1 MKGNFSSNYV
11 FNCYTVCIYSV
22 LREEFMIGEHLNQ
35 TQHKW
40 ACVQFIAEVSLI
52 ANCKS
57 DDLKIALSIIAD
69 LASRETDKEE
79 DKIFYKA
86 Q

>member
-1 MKGNFSSNYV
+1 MVGDQF
-11 FNCYTVCIYSV
+11 
-22 LREEFMIGEHLNQ
+22 NQ

-57 DDLKIALSIIAD
+57 ADLKIALSIIAD
-69 LASRETDKEE
+69 LASRENDKEE
-79 DKIFYKA
+79 VDIFYEV

>member
-1 MKGNFSSNYV
+1 MVGVQF
-11 FNCYTVCIYSV
+11 
-22 LREEFMIGEHLNQ
+22 NQ

-57 DDLKIALSIIAD
+57 ADLKIALSIIAD
-69 LASRETDKEE
+69 LASRENDKEE
-79 DKIFYKA
+79 VDIFYEV

>member
-1 MKGNFSSNYV
+1 
-11 FNCYTVCIYSV
+11 
-22 LREEFMIGEHLNQ
+22 MIGEHLNQ

-57 DDLKIALSIIAD
+57 EDLKIALSIIAD
-69 LASRETDKEE
+69 LAGRETDREE
-79 DKIFYKA
+79 DKIFYQA

>member
-1 MKGNFSSNYV
+1 MEG
-11 FNCYTVCIYSV
+11 
-22 LREEFMIGEHLNQ
+22 FMVGERFNQ

-57 DDLKIALSIIAD
+57 ADLKIALSIIAD
-69 LASRETDKEE
+69 LASRENNKQEGDL
-79 DKIFYKA
+79 FYEV

>member
-1 MKGNFSSNYV
+1 MVGERFS
-11 FNCYTVCIYSV
+11 
-22 LREEFMIGEHLNQ
+22 Q

-57 DDLKIALSIIAD
+57 ADLKIALSIIAD
-69 LASRETDKEE
+69 LASKENLE
-79 DKIFYKA
+79 VKDENEIFYKA

>member
-1 MKGNFSSNYV
+1 
-11 FNCYTVCIYSV
+11 
-22 LREEFMIGEHLNQ
+22 MIGEHLNQ

-57 DDLKIALSIIAD
+57 EDLKIALSIIAD

>member
-1 MKGNFSSNYV
+1 
-11 FNCYTVCIYSV
+11 
-22 LREEFMIGEHLNQ
+22 MICEHLNQ

>member
-1 MKGNFSSNYV
+1 
-11 FNCYTVCIYSV
+11 
-22 LREEFMIGEHLNQ
+22 MIGEHVNQ

-57 DDLKIALSIIAD
+57 EDLKIALSIIAD